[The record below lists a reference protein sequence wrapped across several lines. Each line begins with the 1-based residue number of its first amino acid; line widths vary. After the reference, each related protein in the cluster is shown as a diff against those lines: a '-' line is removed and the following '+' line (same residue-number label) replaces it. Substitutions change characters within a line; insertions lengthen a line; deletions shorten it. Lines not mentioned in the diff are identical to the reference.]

1 MSNLFKLFHPL
12 PLLLILWCS
21 PAISPAQTR
30 PLSLQEMV
38 ATSGFI
44 FSGKVITLQSARDA
58 ATGFIVT
65 CATVAVQDAVRGVT
79 GDHFIFKQYG
89 GSYQGLNVF
98 VADMSY
104 FSVGEEVVAF
114 LYPIST
120 LGLTSPLG
128 VAEGKWTIE
137 RDPAT
142 GKKFVA
148 ANSLTAKMLEPYV
161 EAPAMNAKA
170 AAQRMEYEPFIK
182 LIREMAARDRQ
193 P

>member
-1 MSNLFKLFHPL
+1 MPNLFKLFHPL

-21 PAISPAQTR
+21 SPSSPAQP

-38 ATSGFI
+38 AASGFI
-44 FSGKVITLQSARDA
+44 FSGKVINLQSARDD

-65 CATVAVQDAVRGVT
+65 YATVAVQDAVRGVT

-114 LYPIST
+114 LYPISA

-128 VAEGKWTIE
+128 VAEGKWAIE

-148 ANSLTAKMLEPYV
+148 ANLLTAKMLEPYV
-161 EAPAMNAKA
+161 EAA
-170 AAQRMEYEPFIK
+170 AITSKLVRRMEYASFIK
-182 LIREMAARDRQ
+182 LIREMAARDR
-193 P
+193 

>member
-1 MSNLFKLFHPL
+1 MPNLFKLFHPL

-21 PAISPAQTR
+21 PAISPAQTP

-38 ATSGFI
+38 STSGFI
-44 FSGKVITLQSARDA
+44 FSGKVINVQSARDA

-65 CATVAVQDAVRGVT
+65 GATVAVQDAVRGVT
-79 GDHFIFKQYG
+79 GDRFIFRQYG

-114 LYPIST
+114 LYPISA

-128 VAEGKWTIE
+128 VTEGKWAIE

-148 ANSLTAKMLEPYV
+148 ANSPAAKLLEPYV
-161 EAPAMNAKA
+161 DA
-170 AAQRMEYEPFIK
+170 AATNTRLARRMEYASFIK

>member
-1 MSNLFKLFHPL
+1 MPKLFKLFHSL

-21 PAISPAQTR
+21 PASSPAQPP

-44 FSGKVITLQSARDA
+44 FSGKVINLQSARDA

-65 CATVAVQDAVRGVT
+65 AATVAVQDAVRGVK
-79 GDHFIFKQYG
+79 GDRFIFKQYG

-114 LYPIST
+114 LYPISAR
-120 LGLTSPLG
+120 GLTSPIG
-128 VAEGKWTIE
+128 VAEGKWAIE

-142 GKKFVA
+142 GKKIVA

-161 EAPAMNAKA
+161 DTNTRLAR
-170 AAQRMEYEPFIK
+170 RMEYASFIK
-182 LIREMAARDRQ
+182 LIREMAARGRQ